1 MDRGIQF
8 KYLDGTTSTLGF
20 FGYDESTTTE
30 GEKYFT
36 YIPDAV
42 NAANVFS
49 GTRGAAY
56 FKTVKLDDGIL
67 NGVAYFDQF
76 KRLTR
81 TVAAG
86 TSDADTSNQ
95 ILTVDG
101 SGVPVWTTTFD
112 GGTY

>member
-8 KYLDGTTSTLGF
+8 KYLDGSSSKLGF
-20 FGYDESTTTE
+20 FGYDETTTTE
-30 GEKYFT
+30 GEKYFS
-36 YIPDAV
+36 YIPDST
-42 NAANVFS
+42 NNANVFA
-49 GTRGAAY
+49 GTRGAAW

-67 NGVAYFDQF
+67 NGVAFFDQY

-86 TSDADTSNQ
+86 SADQDTSYQ
-95 ILTVDG
+95 LLTVTS
-101 SGVPVWTTTFD
+101 SGVPVWSTTLD